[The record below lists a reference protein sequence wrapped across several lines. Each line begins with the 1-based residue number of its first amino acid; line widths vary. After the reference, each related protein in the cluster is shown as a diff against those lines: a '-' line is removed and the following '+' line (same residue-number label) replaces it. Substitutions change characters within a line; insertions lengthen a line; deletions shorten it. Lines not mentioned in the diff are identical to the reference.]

1 MVLLVLVGYAI
12 VLIVEILVLVDA
24 YKQGGAFHLCLC
36 LFIPFYAL
44 YWIFFRMENRGRAIA
59 ALFVAAMLTAAP
71 ALQTRYAGGGSG
83 GACSLLTAEQVGAEL
98 DGPFN
103 EGKSY
108 ETHDM
113 VGCRYTKTDV
123 ASK

>member
-1 MVLLVLVGYAI
+1 
-12 VLIVEILVLVDA
+12 
-24 YKQGGAFHLCLC
+24 
-36 LFIPFYAL
+36 FYAL

-83 GACSLLTAEQVGAEL
+83 GTCSLLTAEQVGAEL

-103 EGKSY
+103 DGKSY

-113 VGCRYTKTDV
+113 VGCRYTKSDV
-123 ASK
+123 ASKSLVVVPRPCSTTDLSDAELGRNDYK